1 MTTSAPSRAASEC
14 AGHVH
19 RPRQL
24 ESREKVVV
32 LTVCA
37 WPRPPRPR
45 VPTASLG
52 HRLKPRRR
60 ASCPTLRLPQRQRA
74 AAGRACVRPQPAARS
89 WECGA
94 STNTG
99 TRGWRLACPFIT
111 RCPAASPHRWDTTI
125 TSASSPRLL
134 DGRQVARCR
143 SEDGT
148 RWRTSTLGH
157 RGRATRTASSA
168 LRRPPGERDGRGHAC
183 DHCAWLLAD
192 V

>member
-1 MTTSAPSRAASEC
+1 M
-14 AGHVH
+14 
-19 RPRQL
+19 
-24 ESREKVVV
+24 V
-32 LTVCA
+32 LTVFA

-74 AAGRACVRPQPAARS
+74 AAGRAMRPPSAR
-89 WECGA
+89 
-94 STNTG
+94 G
-99 TRGWRLACPFIT
+99 TVMGMRGVDEHGDAGMEAGVPVHHTMSGGI
-111 RCPAASPHRWDTTI
+111 AASMGHHDHVGIVAAPPRR
-125 TSASSPRLL
+125 SP
-134 DGRQVARCR
+134 GRERCR
-143 SEDGT
+143 SEDGA